1 MALIRGINMTIW
13 ANNAINWAPVWCD
26 ISKSSRLL
34 LMGYLAHQNLSFSM
48 EYRLGYWYDHRIVY
62 HQPPSLLDHHHE
74 HGFTLSTGETAG
86 HVVRFGT
93 RIWSSYYLDRSV

>member
-34 LMGYLAHQNLSFSM
+34 LMGYLAHQNLSLSM
-48 EYRLGYWYDHRIVY
+48 EYRLGHRYNHRIVY
-62 HQPPSLLDHHHE
+62 YQPPSLLDHHHE
-74 HGFTLSTGETAG
+74 HGLNLSTGETAG
-86 HVVRFGT
+86 HVV
-93 RIWSSYYLDRSV
+93 